1 MPTGWGR
8 QTVSGSSNWYTNS
21 SSYSVTPHNNS
32 IRLIYM
38 NSGSTEGRA
47 RLYHTNSLDLSK
59 YNKVTLTFWMY
70 KDPVLEQLDDRIQ
83 VQVRKGSSWVNAG
96 DPLSRYA
103 SSYGWRQQT
112 VDLSE
117 FGGGTILIGF
127 LGIGEGGNDL
137 RIDDVSITGEWVDDP
152 DPVDDTDNS
161 DPPADNDPDEGNSD
175 TASDGGGGG
184 CTTGLLPLSA
194 LLLLIPLF
202 LMGTGSLSGRSR

>member
-38 NSGSTEGRA
+38 NSGNTEGRA

-59 YNKVTLTFWMY
+59 YNKVTLTFWIY
-70 KDPVLEQLDDRIQ
+70 KDPVLEQFDDRIQ
-83 VQVRKGSSWVNAG
+83 VQVKKGSSWVNAG
-96 DPLSRYA
+96 DPISRYA

-117 FGGGTILIGF
+117 FGGETVQIGF

-137 RIDDVSITGEWVDDP
+137 RIDDVYINATREDIVEPPEEP
-152 DPVDDTDNS
+152 DETDGT
-161 DPPADNDPDEGNSD
+161 DETEGTDIPADS
-175 TASDGGGGG
+175 GGGG
-184 CTTGLLPLSA
+184 CTTGQLPISA
-194 LLLLIPLF
+194 LILIIPLILLGIARF
-202 LMGTGSLSGRSR
+202 GRNPK